1 MNIRK
6 NFIFQEDTIKYLE
19 ELSKLKN
26 KTQTDIVKEA
36 IEELYK
42 KANIK
47 KKLAILDEIKDSFHG
62 QLTSIDA
69 KELHKEK
76 RVKKYDK

>member
-1 MNIRK
+1 MTICK
-6 NFIFQEDTIKYLE
+6 NFIFQEDTVKYLE
-19 ELSKLKN
+19 ELSKIKN

-42 KANIK
+42 KTNIK

-62 QLTSIDA
+62 QLTNIDA

-76 RVKKYDK
+76 RVEKYVK